1 MVKLR
6 TQFIW
11 SSAFHAAKMGIL
23 NMAHGTFDSAKLEA
37 SSEKKLW
44 STPLVQDQ
52 SVKSVTEGGKVDSPG
67 EAGTFVG
74 S

>member
-1 MVKLR
+1 
-6 TQFIW
+6 
-11 SSAFHAAKMGIL
+11 
-23 NMAHGTFDSAKLEA
+23 MAHGTFDSAKLEA